1 MECIKRMGLKQAFF
15 WLTFWCLLGG
25 GILYTLGAGLYAVGK
40 KIPYIHSVFH
50 LFVLGGSVL
59 HTVSVWGI
67 LR

>member
-1 MECIKRMGLKQAFF
+1 MEDWNSTTHWAVSYTHLDVYKRQ
-15 WLTFWCLLGG
+15 
-25 GILYTLGAGLYAVGK
+25 GLYAVGK

>member
-1 MECIKRMGLKQAFF
+1 MTRQKLPKFLAILGG
-15 WLTFWCLLGG
+15 CLLGG

-59 HTVSVWGI
+59 HTISVWGI
-67 LR
+67 LQ